1 MAHLLAMA
9 KQRDGEGDGRRSKQ
23 KMDELNVGKIVLI
36 VNLSE
41 PKDSNQATNR
51 EKYRIGKGM
60 GPSAPTYLEGEGID
74 GKCEP

>member
-23 KMDELNVGKIVLI
+23 KMDELYVGKIVL
-36 VNLSE
+36 VVDSSE
-41 PKDSNQATNR
+41 PKEGNQATNR

-60 GPSAPTYLEGEGID
+60 APSAPTYVEGEGID